1 MKYILLI
8 FISLTLATGEGK
20 AQIGS
25 HVPQYAAYYHRLN
38 TAWDSTYSNWDG
50 YGGAIIATKKTVNS
64 YLYPAGSF
72 AAPAGWITHIY
83 VAGNNPTNFY
93 PGKEYYEPV
102 ALCMGYTALPNFDTL
117 EINAVQDT
125 AAAKAMLYGL
135 QRVAITDSLRCI
147 DSATMPQPLATDK
160 YPPHNDGMWVKIK
173 LDNPFLYD
181 PSKNLVV
188 AGDINITYGEG
199 GIEGR
204 LGGARVTLDSASDYY
219 GGLMPLLHNYAL
231 VLTRD
236 TATGRTS
243 GLTIQ
248 KEYMDLGFDIEPLSV
263 SELYEL
269 QQGYKA
275 YPNPTRGLLT
285 VDKATTVGTYEV
297 YDLMGRRVLRGWSA
311 TAVIQVDALPAG
323 MYLLRFV
330 QEGIPRQLRF
340 MKE

>member
-1 MKYILLI
+1 MKYLLLI
-8 FISLTLATGEGK
+8 FISLTLAYGEGK

-25 HVPQYAAYYHRLN
+25 HVPQYAAYYHPLN
-38 TAWDSTYSNWDG
+38 TRWDSTYSTWSGN
-50 YGGAIIATKKTVNS
+50 GGIATTKKSVNA

-83 VAGNNPTNFY
+83 VAGNDVTNY
-93 PGKEYYEPV
+93 YTGKNYYEPV

-125 AAAKAMLYGL
+125 AAAKAVLYGL

-147 DSATMPQPLATDK
+147 DSATMPQPLPYTDK

-199 GIEGR
+199 GIEGHLGVAR
-204 LGGARVTLDSASDYY
+204 LTNDSAADY
-219 GGLMPLLHNYAL
+219 GGLLRLQHSYAL
-231 VLTRD
+231 YLTRD
-236 TATGRTS
+236 TATGSTYNV
-243 GLTIQ
+243 TIQ

-269 QQGYKA
+269 QQGYKV

-285 VDKATTVGTYEV
+285 VDKATTVGAYEV

-340 MKE
+340 IKE